1 MCSITGR
8 SSSASRNIWPTL
20 PKARSMTENYSP
32 GLEGV
37 VAGETA
43 ICTVETGLT
52 YRGYAIEDLA
62 EHSTYEEVAY
72 LVLHGELPTAEQA
85 AAFRQRLGAAAKLPP
100 ELIDTLRKIPT
111 TAPTMDVLRTA
122 TSMLAH
128 FESEVADGSHAANVR
143 KTERLI
149 AKLPVVVAARQR
161 LKTGQEPIAADPSL
175 TLPANLLWM
184 LRGQRPSEKGV
195 KALDASF
202 ILYAE
207 HEFNASTF
215 SARCVVSTLSDL
227 HSGITAAIGALKGP
241 LHGGA
246 NEAALSVLEE
256 VGSASR
262 AEAWTRQ
269 AFAKKQKIMG
279 FGHRVYKDGD
289 PRAVYLK
296 RLTAAVAAET
306 GNHDFERMADI
317 IETVM
322 WSEKRIPPNVDW
334 PCARLYHYFGLPKDL
349 YTPFFVVARTV
360 GWAAHVIEQLD
371 NNRIMRPRSI
381 YKGPALRKW
390 KPVSAR

>member
-1 MCSITGR
+1 MSE
-8 SSSASRNIWPTL
+8 S
-20 PKARSMTENYSP
+20 YSP

-43 ICTVETGLT
+43 ISTVETGLT

-72 LVLHGELPTAEQA
+72 LVLYGELPKAAEMA
-85 AAFRQRLGAAAKLPP
+85 GFRQRLGAAAVVPA
-100 ELIDTLRKIPT
+100 ELIETLRRIPKA
-111 TAPTMDVLRTA
+111 APTMDVLRTA

-128 FESEVADGSHAANVR
+128 FEPEAADSSHAANTR
-143 KTERLI
+143 KTERLL

-161 LKTGQEPIAADPSL
+161 LKSGLEPVAADASL

-184 LRGQRPSEKGV
+184 LRGQKPSEKGV
-195 KALDASF
+195 KAMDASF

-215 SARCVVSTLSDL
+215 TARCAVSTQSDL

-246 NEAALSVLEE
+246 NEAALGVLEE
-256 VGSASR
+256 VGSVER
-262 AEAWTRQ
+262 AESWVRGAL
-269 AFAKKQKIMG
+269 AKKQKIMG

-306 GNHDFERMADI
+306 GHQDFEKMADI
-317 IETVM
+317 IESIV

-349 YTPFFVVARTV
+349 YTPLFVVARVV
-360 GWAAHVIEQLD
+360 GWSAHIIEQLD

-390 KPVSAR
+390 KPEGER

>member
-1 MCSITGR
+1 
-8 SSSASRNIWPTL
+8 
-20 PKARSMTENYSP
+20 MTEAYSP

-43 ICTVETGLT
+43 ISTVETGLT

-72 LVLHGELPTAEQA
+72 LVLHGELPTADQA
-85 AAFRQRLGAAAKLPP
+85 ADFRQRLGAAAVVPK
-100 ELIDTLRKIPT
+100 ELIETVRSIPA

-128 FESEVADGSHAANVR
+128 FEPEAADSSHAANVR
-143 KTERLI
+143 KTERLL

-161 LKTGQEPIAADPSL
+161 LKSGQEPIAANPSL
-175 TLPANLLWM
+175 TLPANFLWM
-184 LRGQRPSEKGV
+184 LRGQKPSDKQV
-195 KALDASF
+195 KAMDASF

-215 SARCVVSTLSDL
+215 TARCTVSTLSDL

-246 NEAALSVLEE
+246 NEAALGVLEE
-256 VGSASR
+256 VGSVER
-262 AEAWTRQ
+262 ADAWIH
-269 AFAKKQKIMG
+269 AALAKKQKIMG

-296 RLTAAVAAET
+296 RLTAAVAQET
-306 GNHDFERMADI
+306 GNHDLERMADI
-317 IETVM
+317 IESVVWT
-322 WSEKRIPPNVDW
+322 EKRIPPNVDW

-349 YTPFFVVARTV
+349 YTPLFVVARVV
-360 GWAAHVIEQLD
+360 GWSAHIIEQLD
-371 NNRIMRPRSI
+371 NNRIMRPRAI
-381 YKGPALRKW
+381 YKGPAVRKW
-390 KPVSAR
+390 KPVSERP